1 MISGWS
7 DDLATGIPLID
18 TQHKNIITRINE
30 FLDAVSQGRGKKEI
44 EKAIK
49 ILDEFAN
56 THFETE
62 NKYMLQYKYPD
73 YKLHKAQHEK
83 YINVI
88 DSLKIEYDIKVLSPD
103 FVKKIKTVLLSYLR
117 DHIEKFDKSL
127 ADFLRQSKRQSSLR

>member
-88 DSLKIEYDIKVLSPD
+88 DSLKIEYDIRILSPD
-103 FVKKIKTVLLSYLR
+103 FEKKIKIVLLSYLR
-117 DHIEKFDKSL
+117 DHIEKFDKPL
-127 ADFLRQSKRQSSLR
+127 ADFLRQRKR

>member
-1 MISGWS
+1 M
-7 DDLATGIPLID
+7 ATGIPWID
-18 TQHKNIITRINE
+18 TQHKNIIIRANE
-30 FLDAVSQGRGKKEI
+30 FLDAVSQSKGKKEI

-88 DSLKIEYDIKVLSPD
+88 DSLKIEYDIQILSPD
-103 FVKKIKTVLLSYLR
+103 FEKKIKIVLLSYLR
-117 DHIEKFDKSL
+117 DHIEKFDKPL
-127 ADFLRQSKRQSSLR
+127 ADFLRQSKR